1 MSTPSKSEYMLLF
14 RGTDWHKGL
23 SPEEIQ
29 QVVNQMKAW
38 FDRLTA
44 EGKAKAGKPLFHE
57 GKIVSQKKGRS
68 VIDGPFAESK
78 EAIAGFFLLQ
88 VDSLDEAA
96 EIATEFSALEY
107 GATVEVRPVAP
118 ECMVGETAQQRS
130 TRAHSGLT
138 TVDYQSGRFPR
149 RSGLDDLG

>member
-1 MSTPSKSEYMLLF
+1 MSTQTRSEYMLLF

-23 SPEEIQ
+23 SQEEIQ
-29 QVVNQMKAW
+29 HVVNQMKAW

-57 GKIVSQKKGRS
+57 GKIVSQKKGRLVS
-68 VIDGPFAESK
+68 DGPFAESK
-78 EAIAGFFLLQ
+78 EAIGGFFLLQ

-96 EIATEFSALEY
+96 EIAKEFPALEY

-130 TRAHSGLT
+130 AREARQRASA
-138 TVDYQSGRFPR
+138 
-149 RSGLDDLG
+149 

>member
-1 MSTPSKSEYMLLF
+1 MSTQSTAEYMLLF
-14 RGTDWHKGL
+14 RGTHWHEGL

-29 QVVNQMKAW
+29 KVVHQMKAW

-57 GKIVSQKKGRS
+57 GKIVSQKNGRS
-68 VIDGPFAESK
+68 VVDGPFAESK
-78 EAIAGFFLLQ
+78 EAIGGFFLLQ
-88 VDSLDEAA
+88 VDSLHEAA
-96 EIATEFSALEY
+96 EIAKEFPALAY

-130 TRAHSGLT
+130 AREARVRASA
-138 TVDYQSGRFPR
+138 
-149 RSGLDDLG
+149 

>member
-1 MSTPSKSEYMLLF
+1 MSTQTRSEYMLLF
-14 RGTDWHKGL
+14 RGTDWHTGL
-23 SPEEIQ
+23 SPQEIDQ
-29 QVVNQMKAW
+29 IVNRMKSW

-57 GKIVSQKKGRS
+57 GKIVSQKNGRS
-68 VIDGPFAESK
+68 VVDGPFAESK
-78 EAIAGFFLLQ
+78 EAIGGFFLLQ

-96 EIATEFSALEY
+96 EIAKEFPALAY

-130 TRAHSGLT
+130 AREARLRASA
-138 TVDYQSGRFPR
+138 
-149 RSGLDDLG
+149 